1 MDWLAGV
8 EVGIVALAAAVFH
21 FLFSKKRRG
30 NQMPKAAA
38 RWMTAGFVMACLALI
53 WLSDEGAHIDFRSL
67 FPLFVL
73 LTAWAYCVVT
83 WFRPRGKQR

>member
-21 FLFSKKRRG
+21 FLFSKKWRG
-30 NQMPKAAA
+30 NEMPRAAA

-53 WLSDEGAHIDFRSL
+53 RLSDKGARIDFRSI
-67 FPLFVL
+67 FPLLVF
-73 LTAWAYCVVT
+73 LTAWAYCVVA
-83 WFRPRGKQR
+83 WFRPRGKP